1 MRLQQILFYKEL
13 DFSLQQ
19 IGNILDD
26 PEFDVFRAMQGHREA
41 LLKRRERMDLL
52 IATIDKPIVKLNKRT
67 MLPPEELYAGLP
79 KEVGTTY
86 RDQAMKEYGT
96 ETVKGLRNFL
106 VNWERKGSR
115 N

>member
-41 LLKRRERMDLL
+41 LLKRRERMDFL